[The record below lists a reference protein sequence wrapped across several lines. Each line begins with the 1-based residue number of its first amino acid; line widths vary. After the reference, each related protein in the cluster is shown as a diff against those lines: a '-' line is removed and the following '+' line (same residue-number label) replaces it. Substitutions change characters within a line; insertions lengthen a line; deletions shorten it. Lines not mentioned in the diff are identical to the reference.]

1 MSKSSTTLFTEP
13 TESHARTERQI
24 GIYLRDHCPGLSI
37 SDFTDAKK
45 DRSTYWEMAAAYKS
59 LVKAYAP
66 KREPNEKGRL
76 VQRSYRN
83 WDEDLKRKVYKRAL
97 KLFPELARFANN
109 WLGKKLATNV
119 INNKNANEAAAAI
132 KMSAAPMAGAAATS
146 QCECDSIW

>member
-13 TESHARTERQI
+13 TESHVRTERRI

-45 DRSTYWEMAAAYKS
+45 DRSTYREMAAAYKL

-76 VQRSYRN
+76 IF
-83 WDEDLKRKVYKRAL
+83 LKASVSL
-97 KLFPELARFANN
+97 
-109 WLGKKLATNV
+109 
-119 INNKNANEAAAAI
+119 I
-132 KMSAAPMAGAAATS
+132 KSDVNGDVPTV
-146 QCECDSIW
+146 